1 MGRHAAAMSRG
12 ALLLLLVLHALT
24 PPTTAVTTPDSAHD
38 NVLAFLAD
46 FLALQSTSIAK
57 SYLSGITCTWGA
69 AGVLRSFSGRG
80 LAARVVHVSS
90 WAGGSG
96 RNETGPV
103 AAAAPPDSFDNPLFQ
118 RARSLQQAV
127 EDPGLGGA
135 AGVLDRADVLSLL
148 GTLGGRGRPGRDGQ
162 PSLAEEVFVDMSC
175 PGTLRLLAAASA
187 MNLFRRPFRWVLL
200 IPDGCPVDLELYTPR
215 AALVDSQ
222 VTVVCG
228 GEDVRAVEVHRAGL
242 GGPAAADTVA
252 TWDGTS
258 TALVRQDRGDIARNM
273 KGVTV
278 RTGIA
283 LLDSNTSINH
293 LTDGREKQYDQLTK
307 TTFSML
313 LQAYELMNA
322 TISLHVTNSHG
333 YIRNGKYDGLLGDLF
348 NGLVETGGTVM
359 LPVAFRMMAITYL
372 GINIPMRAVTVFRQP
387 PLAYTDNVFWLP
399 FPDSLWAAALSLVAL
414 CCVLAVLALYLEP
427 NSESGDGACGGSGD
441 SRASLRVARRPQGA
455 GRGGYKQ
462 PLRASLSDVF
472 LLAFGAIAQQGSPV
486 EARGVASRLVTFL
499 LFLAVLLLY
508 TCYSA
513 SIVVLLQSS
522 SSSIRTLRDVWKS
535 RLTVGVENMPYNVYF
550 IT

>member
-1 MGRHAAAMSRG
+1 
-12 ALLLLLVLHALT
+12 
-24 PPTTAVTTPDSAHD
+24 
-38 NVLAFLAD
+38 
-46 FLALQSTSIAK
+46 
-57 SYLSGITCTWGA
+57 
-69 AGVLRSFSGRG
+69 
-80 LAARVVHVSS
+80 
-90 WAGGSG
+90 
-96 RNETGPV
+96 
-103 AAAAPPDSFDNPLFQ
+103 
-118 RARSLQQAV
+118 
-127 EDPGLGGA
+127 
-135 AGVLDRADVLSLL
+135 
-148 GTLGGRGRPGRDGQ
+148 
-162 PSLAEEVFVDMSC
+162 
-175 PGTLRLLAAASA
+175 
-187 MNLFRRPFRWVLL
+187 
-200 IPDGCPVDLELYTPR
+200 
-215 AALVDSQ
+215 
-222 VTVVCG
+222 
-228 GEDVRAVEVHRAGL
+228 
-242 GGPAAADTVA
+242 
-252 TWDGTS
+252 
-258 TALVRQDRGDIARNM
+258 
-273 KGVTV
+273 
-278 RTGIA
+278 
-283 LLDSNTSINH
+283 
-293 LTDGREKQYDQLTK
+293 
-307 TTFSML
+307 
-313 LQAYELMNA
+313 MNA

-427 NSESGDGACGGSGD
+427 NSESGDGAGGGTGD
-441 SRASLRVARRPQGA
+441 SHASLRVARRPQGA

-486 EARGVASRLVTFL
+486 EARGVASRIVTFL

-550 IT
+550 ITVIFLEQWNDFDAIDQETTERGQEDLCVA